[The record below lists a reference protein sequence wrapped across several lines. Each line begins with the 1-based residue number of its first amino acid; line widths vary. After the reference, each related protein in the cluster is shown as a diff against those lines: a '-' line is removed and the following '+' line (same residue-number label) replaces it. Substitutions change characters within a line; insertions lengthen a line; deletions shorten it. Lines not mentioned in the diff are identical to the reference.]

1 MRMRLVLLCILIL
14 FFARVSAAETIYL
27 KDGRVIKGK
36 IEQKTDYYVIVLEG
50 NFPRKYYDDQ
60 IDHIE
65 SDPEVVAVAGASTEE
80 VDVYQFENIST
91 KKAKLILSL
100 IEANGTRR
108 SLEIN
113 IDQIIAKS
121 PQENKAQLEELFKAH
136 KILEPLI
143 PIYDKYY
150 DEKELEELIR
160 FYQSPIGQ
168 KFLEV
173 TPKIVDE
180 SMQASLQYFKQRV
193 NP

>member
-1 MRMRLVLLCILIL
+1 MRWVFPCILIL

-27 KDGRVIKGK
+27 KDGRVINGK

-65 SDPEVVAVAGASTEE
+65 ADPEVMAVETGTEE
-80 VDVYQFENIST
+80 VDVYQFDNIST

-113 IDQIIAKS
+113 IDQIVAKTPLES
-121 PQENKAQLEELFKAH
+121 KAQLEELFKANE
-136 KILEPLI
+136 ILETLI

-180 SMQASLQYFKQRV
+180 SMQANIQYFKQRI

>member
-1 MRMRLVLLCILIL
+1 MRMRWVFPCILIL

-27 KDGRVIKGK
+27 KDGRVINGK

-65 SDPEVVAVAGASTEE
+65 ADPEVMAVETGTEE
-80 VDVYQFENIST
+80 VDVYQFDNIST

-113 IDQIIAKS
+113 IDQIVAKTPLES
-121 PQENKAQLEELFKAH
+121 KAQLEELFKANE
-136 KILEPLI
+136 ILETLI

-180 SMQASLQYFKQRV
+180 SMQANIQYFKQRI